1 MIQFKENA
9 RTDGRTDGRA
19 DRRLPLGVQKE
30 IMHQKILAMGLTY
43 VGQKSKKLKHSFML
57 LSTLHY
63 LEKLIA
69 ECEKIMSY
77 LLSLTST
84 RLTFKVKALDVL
96 YAKCFF
102 PSWMMKGR
110 NIVNY

>member
-9 RTDGRTDGRA
+9 QTDGRTDGRT

-43 VGQKSKKLKHSFML
+43 VGQKNKKLKHSFVL

-63 LEKLIA
+63 LKKLIA

-84 RLTFKVKALDVL
+84 RLTSKVKALDMS
-96 YAKCFF
+96 YMQNAFF
-102 PSWMMKGR
+102 PVG
-110 NIVNY
+110 